1 MCGCFF
7 IIMVRRHCV
16 VLSDSEPDDDT
27 PPPAAPPA
35 PLPLPPPLPPPGPP
49 HTESDDDSMDDFIEA
64 DDDESEG
71 ESSER
76 TSGSESAS
84 SGSAED
90 DDDDSTDSD
99 SESGDD
105 EYVPWWQLRDEY
117 AEGTRTTE
125 PRGVTDHPQV
135 HAPGWSKGKQWT
147 LAQKDAYWAA
157 IKVRVMQPSHFR
169 KWGLVCAER
178 EVDGLTMRVIHRHG
192 YGKNFKAAL
201 ENHLAGSYMKALIP
215 SMVEVFGFQPWQPF
229 FERGEPRVYPMFED
243 FKAVYF
249 CDESVQESVREAD
262 GASDG
267 PLWCLCCQCSKKGLG
282 NVTVMRHTLSDIHVI
297 VGGECATNF
306 LGELELKSI
315 TSETLHGRVNGDVVG
330 KLLGAW

>member
-1 MCGCFF
+1 VCARVWVFF
-7 IIMVRRHCV
+7 ILMVRRHCV

-27 PPPAAPPA
+27 PPAAPA
-35 PLPLPPPLPPPGPP
+35 SQPPPPSPQP
-49 HTESDDDSMDDFIEA
+49 ESDDDSMDDFIEA

-71 ESSER
+71 D
-76 TSGSESAS
+76 TSDSESAS

-90 DDDDSTDSD
+90 DEDSTDSD

-117 AEGTRTTE
+117 AAGTRTTE
-125 PRGVTDHPQV
+125 PRGVTNHTQV
-135 HAPGWSKGKQWT
+135 HAPGWTKGKQWT
-147 LAQKDAYWAA
+147 QAQKDAYWAA

-178 EVDGLTMRVIHRHG
+178 EVDGLTMRVIHRHD

-201 ENHLAGSYMKALIP
+201 ENHLSGSYMKALVP

-229 FERGEPRVYPMFED
+229 FERGEPQVYPMFED
-243 FKAVYF
+243 FNAVYF

-262 GASDG
+262 DASEG

-315 TSETLHGRVNGDVVG
+315 TSETLRGQIDGDVVG

>member
-27 PPPAAPPA
+27 PPPAPAA
-35 PLPLPPPLPPPGPP
+35 PLPLPTLLPPPGPP
-49 HTESDDDSMDDFIEA
+49 HTESDDDSMNDFIEA

-71 ESSER
+71 ESSES
-76 TSGSESAS
+76 TSDSESAS

-117 AEGTRTTE
+117 AAGTRTTE
-125 PRGVTDHPQV
+125 PRGVADHPEV
-135 HAPGWSKGKQWT
+135 HAPGWVKGKPWT
-147 LAQKDAYWAA
+147 QAQKDAYWAA

-178 EVDGLTMRVIHRHG
+178 EVDGLTMRVIHRCG

-229 FERGEPRVYPMFED
+229 FERGEPQVYPMFED
-243 FKAVYF
+243 FNAVYF
-249 CDESVQESVREAD
+249 CDESVPESVREAD

-315 TSETLHGRVNGDVVG
+315 TSETLRGQIDGDVVG

>member
-1 MCGCFF
+1 MV
-7 IIMVRRHCV
+7 VRRHCV

-27 PPPAAPPA
+27 PAPAPAAPA
-35 PLPLPPPLPPPGPP
+35 SLPPPLPPPGPP
-49 HTESDDDSMDDFIEA
+49 HAESDDDSMDDFIEA

-76 TSGSESAS
+76 TSDSESAS

-90 DDDDSTDSD
+90 DDGDSTDSD

-105 EYVPWWQLRDEY
+105 DYVPWQRLRDEY
-117 AEGTRTTE
+117 AAGTRTTE
-125 PRGVTDHPQV
+125 PRGVGDHPEV
-135 HAPGWSKGKQWT
+135 HAPGWVKGKPWT
-147 LAQKDAYWAA
+147 QSQKDAYWAA

-169 KWGLVCAER
+169 KFGLVCAER
-178 EVDGLTMRVIHRHG
+178 EVDGLTMRVIHRTD
-192 YGKNFKAAL
+192 YGAKFRSAL
-201 ENHLAGSYMKALIP
+201 QSRLAGSYMEALIP

-229 FERGEPRVYPMFED
+229 FERGEPQVYPMFED

-267 PLWCLCCQCSKKGLG
+267 PLFCLCCQCSKKGLG
-282 NVTVMRHTLSDIHVI
+282 NVTVMRHTLSDIHVV

-315 TSETLHGRVNGDVVG
+315 TSETLRGRVHGDVVG
-330 KLLGAW
+330 KLIAAW

>member
-1 MCGCFF
+1 MRRGAHGALVDLRDGSCARRHGRRLRRAWVCAYMCGCFF
-7 IIMVRRHCV
+7 ILMVRRHCV

-27 PPPAAPPA
+27 PPPAAPPAPPA

-90 DDDDSTDSD
+90 DDDSTDSD

-125 PRGVTDHPQV
+125 PRGVTDHPEV
-135 HAPGWSKGKQWT
+135 HAPGWVKGKPWT
-147 LAQKDAYWAA
+147 QAQKDAYWAA

-178 EVDGLTMRVIHRHG
+178 EVDGLTMRVIHRCG

-229 FERGEPRVYPMFED
+229 FERGESHVYPMFED
-243 FKAVYF
+243 FVAVYF

-267 PLWCLCCQCSKKGLG
+267 P
-282 NVTVMRHTLSDIHVI
+282 
-297 VGGECATNF
+297 
-306 LGELELKSI
+306 
-315 TSETLHGRVNGDVVG
+315 
-330 KLLGAW
+330 